1 MSLIQEALRR
11 KDDEN
16 AGVPPKAV
24 PVIPVDPPNVLIKQ
38 PEISVPLPSSVPPIQ
53 KKTSRAW
60 PVLMISLLVI
70 TVLSLA
76 AVGLLL
82 YSARSLVQSAP
93 QPKGIELEP
102 VVQPAPVQ
110 VVEPVPLKVES
121 AVTKN
126 SETVL
131 AAAPEVKSAEP
142 APEVAVIP
150 ETVVPAPAA
159 VTSTPIAIFPSSSSN
174 SAEVVQPATTE
185 KRPNP
190 VEVSVVPVSSTI
202 NSSSAW
208 PTLKVVGVM
217 APRSTA
223 QTGAAMIDGNLVECG
238 DEIRGVQVEGVDKSG
253 VWFQFRNQTQYVR
266 VGQTTR

>member
-16 AGVPPKAV
+16 AGVPPKTI
-24 PVIPVDPPNVLIKQ
+24 PVIPVESPQMLIKQ
-38 PEISVPLPSSVPPIQ
+38 PEISVPPPSLVSPIQ
-53 KKTSRAW
+53 KKTNRAW

-70 TVLSLA
+70 TILSLA

-82 YSARSLVQSAP
+82 YSARSLVQSAS
-93 QPKGIELEP
+93 QTKGVEREP

-110 VVEPVPLKVES
+110 VVETVPLKVE
-121 AVTKN
+121 AAIAKN
-126 SETVL
+126 PEPVL
-131 AAAPEVKSAEP
+131 TAAPEVKSTEP
-142 APEVAVIP
+142 ASEVAVLP
-150 ETVVPAPAA
+150 ETIAPTPAA
-159 VTSTPIAIFPSSSSN
+159 VTSTPVVVLTSTLSN
-174 SAEVVQPATTE
+174 STEMVQPATTE
-185 KRPNP
+185 KKPNP
-190 VEVSVVPVSSTI
+190 VEVSVVPVSGTI

-223 QTGAAMIDGNLVECG
+223 QPGAAMIDGNLVECG